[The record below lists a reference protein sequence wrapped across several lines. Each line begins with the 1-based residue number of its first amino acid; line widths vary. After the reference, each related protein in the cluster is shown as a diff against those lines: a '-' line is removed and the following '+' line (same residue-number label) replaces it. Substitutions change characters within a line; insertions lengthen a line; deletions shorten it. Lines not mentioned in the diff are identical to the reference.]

1 MAGRI
6 PKSFIDELVARADI
20 VEVVGARV
28 TLKRAGSNYKG
39 LCPFHGEKTPSF
51 TVSPSKGFYHC
62 FGCSAHG
69 TAIGFLMAYDNLEFP
84 QAVEALAEMMGLEVP
99 RESSG
104 VPERKDDN
112 EELYALLREAD
123 QIYRAALRSSDKAI
137 AYLKKRGVDGPTA
150 GRFGIGYAPD
160 AWDTVLKQL
169 GTSDA
174 RIAKL
179 MQAGLVVAND
189 AGRRYDRFRD
199 RIMFPIRNSPRGQ
212 IIGFGGRVLDSG
224 EPKYLNSPETPI
236 FRKGHELYGLYEAR
250 QNPGRP
256 KQIIVTE
263 GYLDVAS
270 LVQHGIENAVATLGT
285 ATTAENLRR
294 LTRLTDRILFCFDGD
309 RAGRAAAWR
318 ALETALPYGGGTL
331 ELKFLLLP
339 EGDDPDS
346 FVRTKGPNAFRA
358 LAEDAAPLS
367 DFLVNELSA
376 RVDMGSVDGR
386 SRFQA
391 IAKPLL
397 KRLPEGT
404 YRAAVM
410 DAFATALHLTPDVLD
425 ALMSDD
431 KEPARAH
438 ARVMQGG
445 AKRKTV
451 VQKVINL
458 ALHYPGAAART
469 GDSERLAALNQP
481 GADLLRRVFAAAA
494 EIADGSTARVLENM
508 RDDPDFQYLER
519 IVADPPLA
527 IETEDDAAKELAA
540 SLEHLNEDAKR
551 AADVAR
557 IISGNRPGTGPA

>member
-6 PKSFIDELVARADI
+6 PKAFIDELIARADI

-69 TAIGFLMAYDNLEFP
+69 TALGFLMAYDNLEFP
-84 QAVEALAEMMGLEVP
+84 EAVEALAEMMSLEVP
-99 RESSG
+99 RENTG
-104 VPERKDDN
+104 TPERKDDN

-123 QIYRAALRSSDKAI
+123 QIYRAALRSSDTAI
-137 AYLKKRGVDGPTA
+137 AYLKKRGIDGPTA
-150 GRFGIGYAPD
+150 GRFGIGYAPN

-179 MQAGLVVAND
+179 LQAGLVVAND
-189 AGRRYDRFRD
+189 SGRRYDRFRD

-250 QNPGRP
+250 QNPGKP
-256 KQIIVTE
+256 KQIIVVE

-270 LVQHGIENAVATLGT
+270 LVQFGVENAVATLGT

-346 FVRTKGPNAFRA
+346 FVRTKGADAFRA
-358 LAEDAAPLS
+358 LAEAAAPLS
-367 DFLVNELSA
+367 DFLVKELTT
-376 RVDMGSVDGR
+376 RVDLNSVDGR

-397 KRLPEGT
+397 TRLPEGT

-410 DAFATALHLTPDVLD
+410 DAFGAALRLAPDVLD
-425 ALMSDD
+425 ALMS
-431 KEPARAH
+431 ESNVAPRAQP
-438 ARVMQGG
+438 RSPPSGV
-445 AKRKTV
+445 KRKTP
-451 VQKVINL
+451 VQRIINV
-458 ALHYPGAAART
+458 ALHYPRAAARAS
-469 GDSERLAALNQP
+469 DSQWLPLLTQP
-481 GADLLRRVFAAAA
+481 GADLLRRIFVAAAG
-494 EIADGSTARVLENM
+494 IADGNTARVLETF
-508 RDDPDFQYLER
+508 RDDPDFQHLER
-519 IVADPPLA
+519 IVAEPPLG
-527 IETEDDAAKELAA
+527 IDSEESAATELAA
-540 SLEHLNEDAKR
+540 ALEHLGKDAER
-551 AADVAR
+551 AADVER
-557 IISGNRPGTGPA
+557 ILGGRRPGTGPA

>member
-84 QAVEALAEMMGLEVP
+84 EAVEALAEMMGLEVP
-99 RESSG
+99 RESTG

-112 EELYALLREAD
+112 DELFALLREAD

-137 AYLKKRGVDGPTA
+137 AYLKKRGVDGATA
-150 GRFGIGYAPD
+150 GRFAIGYAPD
-160 AWDTVLKQL
+160 AWDTVLREL

-179 MQAGLVVAND
+179 VQAGLVVTND
-189 AGRRYDRFRD
+189 SGRRYDRFRD
-199 RIMFPIRNSPRGQ
+199 RIMFPIRNAPRGQ

-250 QNPGRP
+250 QTPGRP

-285 ATTAENLRR
+285 ATTPENLRR

-309 RAGRAAAWR
+309 RAGRTAAWR

-346 FVRTKGPNAFRA
+346 FVRTKGPDAFRA
-358 LAEDAAPLS
+358 LAEKAAPLS
-367 DFLVNELSA
+367 DFLVDELSQ
-376 RVDMGSVDGR
+376 RVDFGSVDGR

-397 KRLPEGT
+397 RRLPQGT

-410 DAFATALHLTPDVLD
+410 DAFATALRLTPDVLD

-431 KEPARAH
+431 KEPMSAPSRVVH
-438 ARVMQGG
+438 AGG
-445 AKRKTV
+445 KRKTV

-458 ALHYPGAAART
+458 ALHYPGAAARAA
-469 GDSERLAALNQP
+469 DSQRLASLSQP
-481 GADLLRRVFAAAA
+481 GTDLLRRVFAAAV
-494 EIADGSTARVLENM
+494 EIGDASTARVLEIL

-519 IVADPPLA
+519 IVAEPPFA
-527 IETEDDAAKELAA
+527 IETEEDALKELAA
-540 SLEHLNEDAKR
+540 SLEHLTDDAKR
-551 AADVAR
+551 AANVAR
-557 IISGNRPGTGPA
+557 IISGNKPGTGSA

>member
-84 QAVEALAEMMGLEVP
+84 EAVEALAEMMGLEVP

-123 QIYRAALRSSDKAI
+123 QIYRAALRSNDKAI
-137 AYLKKRGVDGPTA
+137 AYLKKRGVDGTTA

-189 AGRRYDRFRD
+189 GGRRYDRFRD

-236 FRKGHELYGLYEAR
+236 FRKGHELYGLYDAR
-250 QNPGRP
+250 QSPGRP

-318 ALETALPYGGGTL
+318 ALEIALPYGGGTL

-346 FVRTKGPNAFRA
+346 FVRTKGPDAFRA
-358 LAEDAAPLS
+358 LAKDAAPLS

-397 KRLPEGT
+397 KRLPDGT

-410 DAFATALHLTPDVLD
+410 DAFATALRLTPDVLD
-425 ALMSDD
+425 VLMTDD
-431 KEPARAH
+431 KEPARAP
-438 ARVMQGG
+438 ARVTQGG

-494 EIADGSTARVLENM
+494 EIADGSTARVLETL

-519 IVADPPLA
+519 IVAEPPLA

-551 AADVAR
+551 AVDVAR

>member
-6 PKSFIDELVARADI
+6 PKGFIDELIARADI

-62 FGCSAHG
+62 FGCAAHG
-69 TAIGFLMAYDNLEFP
+69 TALGFLMAYDNLEFP
-84 QAVEALAEMMGLEVP
+84 EAVEALAEMMGLEVP
-99 RESSG
+99 RENTG
-104 VPERKDDN
+104 VPERKDEND
-112 EELYALLREAD
+112 ELYALLREAD
-123 QIYRAALRSSDKAI
+123 QIYRAALRSSETAI
-137 AYLKKRGVDGPTA
+137 AYLKKRGIDGATA
-150 GRFGIGYAPD
+150 GRFGIGYAPNG
-160 AWDTVLKQL
+160 WDTVLKQL

-174 RIAKL
+174 RIARL

-189 AGRRYDRFRD
+189 SGRRYDRFRD

-250 QNPGRP
+250 QAPGKP
-256 KQIIVTE
+256 KQIIVVE

-270 LVQHGIENAVATLGT
+270 LVQYGIENAVATLGT

-346 FVRTKGPNAFRA
+346 FVRTHGADAFRA
-358 LAEDAAPLS
+358 LADKAAPLS
-367 DFLVNELSA
+367 DFLVKELTA
-376 RVDMGSVDGR
+376 RVDLNSVDGR

-397 KRLPEGT
+397 MRLPEGT

-410 DAFATALHLTPDVLD
+410 DAFGGALHLTPDTLD
-425 ALMSDD
+425 ALMSDT
-431 KEPARAH
+431 KLAPRAQPASA
-438 ARVMQGG
+438 AGG
-445 AKRKTV
+445 VKRKTP
-451 VQKVINL
+451 VQRIINV
-458 ALHYPGAAART
+458 ALHYPRAAVRAS
-469 GDSERLAALNQP
+469 DSKWLPVLSQP
-481 GADLLRRVFAAAA
+481 GADLLRRIFAAACN
-494 EIADGSTARVLENM
+494 IADGSTARVLETF
-508 RDDPDFQYLER
+508 RDDPDFQHLER
-519 IVADPPLA
+519 IVAEPPLGIDDEESA
-527 IETEDDAAKELAA
+527 ATELTAA
-540 SLEHLNEDAKR
+540 LEHLGKDAER
-551 AADVAR
+551 AADVER
-557 IISGNRPGTGPA
+557 ILGGQRPGTRPA

>member
-84 QAVEALAEMMGLEVP
+84 EAVEALAEMMGLEVP
-99 RESSG
+99 RETTG

-112 EELYALLREAD
+112 EELYSLLREAD
-123 QIYRAALRSSDKAI
+123 QIYRAELRGNDRAI
-137 AYLKKRGVDGPTA
+137 AYLKKRGIDGPTA

-160 AWDTVLKQL
+160 AWDTVMRQL

-179 MQAGLVVAND
+179 LQAGLLSAND
-189 AGRRYDRFRD
+189 SGRRYDRFRD
-199 RIMFPIRNSPRGQ
+199 RIMFPIRNPRGQ
-212 IIGFGGRVLDSG
+212 VIGFGGRVLDTG
-224 EPKYLNSPETPI
+224 EPKYLNSPETPV

-256 KQIIVTE
+256 KQIIVVE

-270 LVQHGIENAVATLGT
+270 LVQFGVEYAVATLGT
-285 ATTAENLRR
+285 AMTTENLRR
-294 LTRLTDRILFCFDGD
+294 LSRLTDRVVFCFDGD
-309 RAGRAAAWR
+309 TAGRAAASR
-318 ALETALPYGGGTL
+318 AMETALQFGGGNVDIR
-331 ELKFLLLP
+331 FLLLP
-339 EGDDPDS
+339 EKDDPDT
-346 FVRTKGPNAFRA
+346 FVRSEGADAFRA
-358 LAEDAAPLS
+358 LAAAAVALP
-367 DFLVNELSA
+367 DFFVDELDK
-376 RVDMGSVDGR
+376 RVDFKSTGGR
-386 SRFQA
+386 GRFDVT
-391 IAKPLL
+391 AKPLL
-397 KRLPEGT
+397 KRLPEGS
-404 YRAAVM
+404 YRE
-410 DAFATALHLTPDVLD
+410 TILD
-425 ALMSDD
+425 ALRVKMNLSADVFQKLMED
-431 KEPARAH
+431 APAFVVQRPTQT
-438 ARVMQGG
+438 VGG
-445 AKRKTV
+445 KRKTV

-469 GDSERLAALNQP
+469 ADSERLASLNQP

-494 EIADGSTARVLENM
+494 VIADGSTARVLETL

-519 IVADPPLA
+519 IVAEPPLG
-527 IETEDDAAKELAA
+527 IETEDAAASELAA
-540 SLEHLNEDAKR
+540 SLEHLGEDAKR

>member
-6 PKSFIDELVARADI
+6 PKTFIDELVARADI

-51 TVSPSKGFYHC
+51 IVTPSRGTYHC

-104 VPERKDDN
+104 LPERKDDN

-169 GTSDA
+169 GTSDE

-179 MQAGLVVAND
+179 MQAGLVVANES
-189 AGRRYDRFRD
+189 GRRYDRFRD
-199 RIMFPIRNSPRGQ
+199 RIMFPIRNAPRGQ

-270 LVQHGIENAVATLGT
+270 LVQHGIENVVATLGT
-285 ATTAENLRR
+285 ATTPENLRR

-346 FVRTKGPNAFRA
+346 FVRTKGPDAFRA
-358 LAEDAAPLS
+358 LAKDAAPLS
-367 DFLVNELSA
+367 DFLVDELKA
-376 RVDMGSVDGR
+376 RVDFGSVDGR

-410 DAFATALHLTPDVLD
+410 DAFATALRLTPDVLD

-431 KEPARAH
+431 KEPARSP
-438 ARVMQGG
+438 ARVMHGG

-458 ALHYPGAAART
+458 ALHYPAAAART
-469 GDSERLAALNQP
+469 GDSQRLAALNQP

-494 EIADGSTARVLENM
+494 EIADGSTARVLETL

-519 IVADPPLA
+519 IVAEPPLA

>member
-1 MAGRI
+1 MTGRI

-20 VEVVGARV
+20 AEVVGARV

-84 QAVEALAEMMGLEVP
+84 EAVEALAEMMGLEVP
-99 RESSG
+99 RETTG
-104 VPERKDDN
+104 IPERKDDN
-112 EELYALLREAD
+112 EELYSILREAD
-123 QIYRAALRSSDKAI
+123 QIYRATLRGNDRAI
-137 AYLKKRGVDGPTA
+137 AYLKKRGIDGPTA

-179 MQAGLVVAND
+179 LQAGLVVAND
-189 AGRRYDRFRD
+189 SGRKYDRFRD

-224 EPKYLNSPETPI
+224 EPKYLNSPETPV

-250 QNPGRP
+250 QTPGRP

-270 LVQHGIENAVATLGT
+270 LVQYGIENAVATLGT

-346 FVRTKGPNAFRA
+346 FVRTKGADAFRA
-358 LAEDAAPLS
+358 LAEKAAPLS

-410 DAFATALHLTPDVLD
+410 DAFATALRLKPDVLD
-425 ALMSDD
+425 ELMSDD
-431 KEPARAH
+431 KEPPRAVE
-438 ARVMQGG
+438 RVMHGA

-458 ALHYPGAAART
+458 ALHYPAAAART
-469 GDSERLAALNQP
+469 GDSQRLAALNQP

-494 EIADGSTARVLENM
+494 EITDGSTARVLETL
-508 RDDPDFQYLER
+508 RDDPDFQYLQR
-519 IVADPPLA
+519 IVAEPPLA
-527 IETEDDAAKELAA
+527 IETEEDAAKELAA
-540 SLEHLNEDAKR
+540 SLDHLSEDAKR

-557 IISGNRPGTGPA
+557 IISGSRPGTGSA

>member
-6 PKSFIDELVARADI
+6 PKSFIDELVSRADI

-51 TVSPSKGFYHC
+51 IVTPSRGTYHC

-99 RESSG
+99 RENTG

-199 RIMFPIRNSPRGQ
+199 RIMFPIRNAPRGQ

-270 LVQHGIENAVATLGT
+270 LVQHGIENVVATLGT

-346 FVRTKGPNAFRA
+346 FVRTKGPDAFRA
-358 LAEDAAPLS
+358 LAEKAAPLS

-410 DAFATALHLTPDVLD
+410 DAFATALHLAPDVLD
-425 ALMSDD
+425 ALMSED
-431 KEPARAH
+431 KEPARASV
-438 ARVMQGG
+438 RVTHGG

-458 ALHYPGAAART
+458 ALHYPAAAART

-494 EIADGSTARVLENM
+494 EIADGSTARVLETL
-508 RDDPDFQYLER
+508 RDDPDFPYLER
-519 IVADPPLA
+519 IVAEPPLA

-557 IISGNRPGTGPA
+557 IIGGNRPGTGPA